1 MDKMKIEQIFEDSKR
16 IYEAASEI
24 KMLQGDLEN
33 MLSAIEKNAVD
44 FQKGRIPK
52 EFFDPTEEKLKKES
66 AMLIKRLNTLVDGG
80 MVLVGKIRSEVRLY
94 EPVKKAKEKANVNNQ
109 KNRL

>member
-1 MDKMKIEQIFEDSKR
+1 MDKIKIDQIFDDSRK
-16 IYEAASEI
+16 IYEISSEV

-44 FQKGRIPK
+44 FQKGKIPK

-66 AMLIKRLNTLVDGG
+66 AILIKRINTLVETSLG
-80 MVLVGKIRSEVRLY
+80 LVSKIKAEAKLY
-94 EPVKKAKEKANVNNQ
+94 EPVKKSKERADVNN
-109 KNRL
+109 